1 MFGMQWSDFAR
12 GLFQKTEIRFRKRWP
27 VHERWSSTKT
37 GAIHSM
43 ATKAWKVM
51 ESGHILPI
59 DDLEPHFETP
69 DCHCHP
75 ERHPETKDGL
85 TVHNSFD
92 RREYSEPDHVGKIQ

>member
-1 MFGMQWSDFAR
+1 
-12 GLFQKTEIRFRKRWP
+12 
-27 VHERWSSTKT
+27 
-37 GAIHSM
+37 
-43 ATKAWKVM
+43 M